1 MFLKIKGT
9 LDIFDYRLIE
19 GVLQIVQNHLKNYN
33 FSQVATPILE
43 SVSLFERGLGF
54 QTDVVSKQMFI
65 VQSKSENE
73 SICLRPEITAGTIRA
88 FVEQQGSLVLPWKVF
103 SYGPVFRYERPQKGR
118 YRQFH
123 QMSIESLG
131 TDTVVYDAFFISM
144 LSHLFAEKL
153 ALENFVLHVN
163 FLGQQEDREIFKV
176 HLYAFLSEH
185 DAILCTT
192 CKQRKDTN
200 ILRVFDCKVEA
211 CHSLYKKAPK
221 ITDYLTP
228 ASAAEWKLVQQE
240 LLQLSVTFVHDPYLV
255 RGLDYYNKTVFEFI
269 GTTLGAQ
276 STFCGGGRYDSLAQ
290 QLGSKEQV
298 SAIGAG
304 IGMERL
310 LMMLEGAEEN
320 FAIQKPPLV
329 CIVPCS
335 VEQNG
340 TALLIADH
348 LQAADICVDILLDT
362 ASLKS
367 KLRKADKLQAQYA
380 VVIGEIEQQQNFVM
394 VKNMMTGKDEK
405 VSQAD
410 LESYFKGL
418 SLSPSEN

>member
-1 MFLKIKGT
+1 MFFRIKGT
-9 LDIFDYRLIE
+9 QDVFDYRLIE
-19 GVLQIVQNHLKNYN
+19 GVLQIIEHHLQNYN
-33 FSQVATPILE
+33 FSQISTPILE

-65 VQSKSENE
+65 VQSKSESE
-73 SICLRPEITAGTIRA
+73 SICLRPEITAGTVRA

-123 QMSIESLG
+123 QVSIESLG
-131 TDTVVYDAFFISM
+131 TDNVVYDAFFISM
-144 LSHLFAEKL
+144 LSNLFAEKL
-153 ALENFVLHVN
+153 EIENFVLHVN
-163 FLGQQEDREIFKV
+163 FLGQQEDREIFKT

-185 DAILCTT
+185 DAILCAT
-192 CKQRKDTN
+192 CKQRKETN

-211 CHSLYKKAPK
+211 CHNVYKQAPK
-221 ITDYLTP
+221 ITDHLTP
-228 ASAAEWKLVQQE
+228 ASQAEWQLVQDQ

-269 GTTLGAQ
+269 GLTLGAQ

-290 QLGSKEQV
+290 QLGSKDQV
-298 SAIGAG
+298 AAIGAG

-310 LMMLEGAEEN
+310 LLMLEGVEEK
-320 FAIQKPPLV
+320 FATPRRSLV
-329 CIVPCS
+329 CIVPCAL
-335 VEQNG
+335 EQNG

-348 LQAADICVDILLDT
+348 LQAAGVCVDLLLDT

-367 KLRKADKLQAQYA
+367 KLRKADKLQAKYA
-380 VVIGEIEQQQNFVM
+380 VVIGEVEQQQNFVM
-394 VKNMMTGKDEK
+394 IKNMMTGQDEK
-405 VSQAD
+405 VFQAD
-410 LESYFKGL
+410 LENYFK
-418 SLSPSEN
+418 SLVK

>member
-1 MFLKIKGT
+1 MFFRIKGT

-19 GVLQIVQNHLKNYN
+19 GVLQIVQNHLRNYN
-33 FSQVATPILE
+33 FSQISTPILE

-65 VQSKSENE
+65 VQSKSDSE
-73 SICLRPEITAGTIRA
+73 SICLRPEITAGTVRA

-123 QMSIESLG
+123 QVSIESLG
-131 TDTVVYDAFFISM
+131 INTVEYDAFFISM
-144 LSHLFAEKL
+144 LNNLFAEKL
-153 ALENFVLHVN
+153 AIENFVLHIN
-163 FLGQQEDREIFKV
+163 FLGQEEDRENFKI
-176 HLYAFLSEH
+176 HLHAFLSAH
-185 DAILCTT
+185 DEILCAT
-192 CKQRKDTN
+192 CKQRKETN

-211 CHSLYKKAPK
+211 CHNLYKNAPK

-228 ASAAEWKLVQQE
+228 ASAIEWQQVQDL

-269 GTTLGAQ
+269 GLTLGAQ
-276 STFCGGGRYDSLAQ
+276 NTFCGGGRYDSLAQ

-298 SAIGAG
+298 CAIGAG

-310 LMMLEGAEEN
+310 LLLLEGQEEK
-320 FAIQKPPLV
+320 FAIQKPSLV
-329 CIVPCS
+329 CIVPCAKQ
-335 VEQNG
+335 QNG
-340 TALLIADH
+340 TALLIADQ
-348 LQAADICVDILLDT
+348 LQAGGICVDLLLDE

-367 KLRKADKLQAQYA
+367 KLRKADKLHAQYA
-380 VVIGEIEQQQNFVM
+380 IVIGEVEQQENFVM
-394 VKNMMTGKDEK
+394 VKNMMTGQDEK

-410 LESYFKGL
+410 LETYFKKL
-418 SLSPSEN
+418 VV